1 MSKQQKQ
8 TKNFFKKH
16 SFEWNKKATNEIYS
30 KINDRHKA
38 VHRCLENYPK
48 NSSHLDIGCGT
59 GQLVIEAS
67 KNGYNSHG
75 IDYAEEMIELSKKNS
90 KISNSNAIFE
100 CESVFNYKPKRKYDV
115 ISAMGFVEY
124 ISIEECKQLFE
135 YAFTNLN
142 NKGSI
147 CIGSRNRL
155 FNLTTFNSYTK
166 MEIELN
172 VIKTLHEES
181 EIIINAKNQEQFI
194 KNLRDFS
201 KNNELIQN
209 EKHPHTTI
217 NVETRYQFTPS
228 DLMHK
233 IENSG
238 FQVKNI
244 YPINYHAFNSVLNF
258 NEDIKTFKKQI
269 CDFISNKYF
278 DYYQLLP
285 NSSSFVIE
293 AIKV

>member
-1 MSKQQKQ
+1 MSEQQKQ

-16 SFEWNKKATNEIYS
+16 SSEWNKKAINEIYS

-67 KNGYNSHG
+67 KNGFNSHG
-75 IDYAEEMIELSKKNS
+75 IDFAEEMIEISKKNS
-90 KISNSNAIFE
+90 KISNSNSIFE
-100 CESVFNYKPKRKYDV
+100 VASVFNHKPNIKYDV

-124 ISIEECKQLFE
+124 ISIKECHQLLA
-135 YAFTNLN
+135 YAFNNLN
-142 NKGSI
+142 NMGSI

-166 MEIELN
+166 IEIELD
-172 VIKTLHEES
+172 VIKSLHEEA
-181 EIIINAKNQEQFI
+181 EIIINARNKEQLI
-194 KNLRDFS
+194 KDLRDFS

-228 DLMHK
+228 DLLHK
-233 IENSG
+233 IENAG
-238 FQVKNI
+238 FHVKNI

-258 NEDIKTFKKQI
+258 DENIKIFKKQI
-269 CDFISNKYF
+269 CDFISNEYF

-293 AIKV
+293 AIKD